1 MLSFRV
7 PVLLYNALGVAAL
20 TARLHTPNVLVVEDD
35 EPVRRLIASILE
47 QGGYA
52 VTTARHG
59 AEALAFVRECEPQL
73 ILLDVSMPVLDGPSF
88 AREYARITP
97 RPAPVVLLTA
107 LSGHEAA
114 GHADRVN
121 AAGFLIKPFE
131 IDDLLDIVGRLIR
144 KDPVIESDP
153 ALEALPLPAPLSTP
167 PSTPPAAPFTNGN
180 ANGNGSPRRIRPSQT
195 KTDAESDARRRQLRT
210 LSSLVAT
217 LRDGLTRSR
226 DDVHALSETGQSR
239 KLTVEESTRLR
250 RLGLESERM
259 RFELQNAWQ
268 EFEQLRAGG
277 QVT

>member
-1 MLSFRV
+1 MHS
-7 PVLLYNALGVAAL
+7 P
-20 TARLHTPNVLVVEDD
+20 HVLVVEDD
-35 EPVRRLIASILE
+35 EAVRRLITNILK
-47 QGGYA
+47 QGGYT

-59 AEALAFVRECEPQL
+59 AEALAFVREREPQL
-73 ILLDVSMPVLDGPSF
+73 ILLDLSMPVLDGPSF

-97 RPAPVVLLTA
+97 RPAPMVLLTA

-131 IDDLLDIVGRLIR
+131 IDDLLDIVGRLTR

-153 ALEALPLPAPLSTP
+153 ALEALPLPAPLSTL

-180 ANGNGSPRRIRPSQT
+180 GNANGNGNGRPRRIRPAQT
-195 KTDAESDARRRQLRT
+195 KTVAESDARRRQLRT

-250 RLGLESERM
+250 RLRLESERM

-268 EFEQLRAGG
+268 EFEQLRSGG